1 MREGD
6 DERCSTY
13 SGLERALPVLIPTDA
28 LVAGAFYL
36 LSIFAILGALGVVLA
51 RRVFHSALFLVVA
64 LASVAGIFIIL
75 GADFLGVVQVVVYIG
90 AIMVLI
96 LFGIMLTPQQVS
108 MPSLGGPG
116 QVVAGAAIA
125 LIILVG
131 SVAVAV
137 SSRWPRSTAAPLDLP
152 TTETIGRGLLT
163 TYALPFEVASI
174 LLLVAMIGAIV
185 VARED

>member
-1 MREGD
+1 M
-6 DERCSTY
+6 
-13 SGLERALPVLIPTDA
+13 LIPTDA
-28 LVAGAFYL
+28 LVAAAFYL
-36 LSIFAILGALGVVLA
+36 FSLTAIVGALGVVLA

-64 LASVAGIFIIL
+64 LASVAAVFVIL
-75 GADFLGVVQVVVYIG
+75 GADFLGVVQILVYIG

-96 LFGIMLTPQQVS
+96 LFGIMLTPQEVS

-116 QVVAGAAIA
+116 QVFAGAVIA

-131 SVAVAV
+131 AIAVGV
-137 SSRWPRSTAAPLDLP
+137 TSRWPRSNAAPLDLP
-152 TTETIGRGLLT
+152 TAETIGRGLLT

>member
-1 MREGD
+1 M
-6 DERCSTY
+6 
-13 SGLERALPVLIPTDA
+13 VVPTEA

-36 LSIFAILGALGVVLA
+36 FSAIAIIGALGVVLA

-64 LASVAGIFIIL
+64 LAAVAAVFVIL
-75 GADFLGVVQVVVYIG
+75 GADFLGVVQILVYVG

-96 LFGIMLTPQQVS
+96 LFGIMLTPQEVEL
-108 MPSLGGPG
+108 PAFGGKG
-116 QVVAGAAIA
+116 QAAAGAIIA
-125 LIILVG
+125 GIVLAG

-137 SSRWPRSTAAPLDLP
+137 TTRWPGSSAAPIDVP
-152 TTETIGRGLLT
+152 TTELIGTGLLT